1 MNLGEVLFVP
11 VIVDG
16 LGHWRVLLHFGDGG
30 EIALVLGAG
39 IKVWNQG
46 EGCLMI
52 LGVGLFHLVIEV
64 EGLIQE
70 HGHYAFEGFFV
81 PI

>member
-16 LGHWRVLLHFGDGG
+16 LGHWRGLLHFGDGG

-39 IKVWNQG
+39 DKGLESG
-46 EGCLMI
+46 EGCWMI
-52 LGVGLFHLVIEV
+52 FGAVSSC
-64 EGLIQE
+64 
-70 HGHYAFEGFFV
+70 Y
-81 PI
+81 